1 MPIQSVPKDIP
12 AYSQYEWD
20 DQSHRLESLKPS
32 AGDSYGGFELALC
45 RGESVMG
52 SRVRV
57 VAGAQGEDRFTPDNI
72 RKLQELMGVHPMA
85 GTIVLDRESRESGR
99 ICIQASDLHWL
110 RMMTERVEKNCVSTL
125 GQSDPKNSARCE
137 TLYQTLKTAGRNE
150 SSWERFK
157 ETLPVGTGF
166 FLPGAVGG
174 TIFAGAGLLLRGIF
188 SSPKIGMFFAHPDC
202 ASPLWSEFSNLCPTQ
217 YPDI

>member
-1 MPIQSVPKDIP
+1 MPIQSVPKEIP

-20 DQSHRLESLKPS
+20 DQSHRLESLKQS
-32 AGDSYGGFELALC
+32 AGDNYGGFELALC
-45 RGESVMG
+45 RGDSVMG

-57 VAGAQGEDRFTPDNI
+57 VAGATGQDRFTPDNI

-85 GTIVLDRESRESGR
+85 GTIVLDREAREAGR

-125 GQSDPKNSARCE
+125 GASDPQNAERCE
-137 TLYQTLKTAGRNE
+137 TLYKTLKTAGRNE

-166 FLPGAVGG
+166 FLPGAIGG
-174 TIFAGAGLLLRGIF
+174 AIFAGAGFVFKGLMSAPKVGI
-188 SSPKIGMFFAHPDC
+188 ILALPDC
-202 ASPLWSEFSNLCPTQ
+202 DSPLWSEFTTLCPTQ
-217 YPDI
+217 DPEI